1 MFWIL
6 KVLAFIFSSTSARSF
21 HRISKSNRVNN
32 NNIFDIEEDPRIKDL
47 CNKCC
52 NPGVYEHGNEK
63 CGLAISSHNF
73 AFELMKNLAAG
84 SRVPENIVISPFS
97 VMNIML
103 LLSLGANGRTQEE
116 IRRTLQFPLY
126 FPPEHDHI
134 LMKCALMQY
143 DGVSLQAANAVFYD
157 SQKATSRQSF
167 VEEAAK
173 YYNVSVKGVRFEA
186 DPYHAWLNVSDFIR
200 ESSHGF
206 LDNVLQETSIS
217 ELLFVNTV
225 YFNGTWSFKV
235 PSNGQKR
242 ITFYR
247 NFRTEREVEAFE
259 VTTPLNVG
267 VLEDYT
273 SYGDK
278 IRVVELPYSDEQFSM
293 FIFKSEKGQISLN
306 FIEETI
312 RRWTIGVIKHY
323 KMVKTMVTVTVPKFT
338 IAYQADVSEALSNMG
353 IKTLFSRGGGS
364 GPELNN
370 LFEDDPKI
378 SADRLLH
385 SAKIMVTEAG
395 TEAAAYSIASIS
407 RGGYLNTITFSHPF
421 VFVIYDSCNNLILF
435 QGRVVDPQ

>member
-1 MFWIL
+1 MFRII
-6 KVLAFIFSSTSARSF
+6 KVLVLVVFILSSTSGRRITSYRGRSN
-21 HRISKSNRVNN
+21 HVERKKDISE
-32 NNIFDIEEDPRIKDL
+32 IEEDPRIKDL
-47 CNKCC
+47 CSKCC
-52 NPGVYEHGNEK
+52 RPGFYEHGNEK
-63 CGLAISSHNF
+63 CGLAINSHNF
-73 AFELMKNLAAG
+73 AFELMRNLAAE
-84 SRVPENIVISPFS
+84 SHVPENMVISPFS

-103 LLSLGANGRTQEE
+103 LLSLGAAGRTREE

-157 SQKATSRQSF
+157 SQKATSRRSF

-247 NFRTEREVEAFE
+247 NFRFVQ
-259 VTTPLNVG
+259 
-267 VLEDYT
+267 
-273 SYGDK
+273 
-278 IRVVELPYSDEQFSM
+278 LP
-293 FIFKSEKGQISLN
+293 
-306 FIEETI
+306 
-312 RRWTIGVIKHY
+312 
-323 KMVKTMVTVTVPKFT
+323 
-338 IAYQADVSEALSNMG
+338 
-353 IKTLFSRGGGS
+353 
-364 GPELNN
+364 
-370 LFEDDPKI
+370 
-378 SADRLLH
+378 
-385 SAKIMVTEAG
+385 
-395 TEAAAYSIASIS
+395 
-407 RGGYLNTITFSHPF
+407 
-421 VFVIYDSCNNLILF
+421 
-435 QGRVVDPQ
+435 